1 MDIPQ
6 RVHRLDDIT
15 AAQFNE
21 GRDRRF
27 GTANPEKLDIPF
39 QNAMIK
45 GNHNAWSAR

>member
-1 MDIPQ
+1 MDS
-6 RVHRLDDIT
+6 LNDIT
-15 AAQFNE
+15 EQQFEE

-45 GNHNAWSAR
+45 GGHTS